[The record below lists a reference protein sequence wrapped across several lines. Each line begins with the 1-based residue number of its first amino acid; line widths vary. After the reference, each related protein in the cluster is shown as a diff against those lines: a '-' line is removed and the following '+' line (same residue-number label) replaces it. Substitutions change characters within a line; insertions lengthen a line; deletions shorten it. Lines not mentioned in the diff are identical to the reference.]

1 MCSNSTNGAGNG
13 PILAFLGPRGTY
25 SHQAAYDRFA
35 ETVHYRARDTISD
48 VFHSV
53 GPTTQLALLPQENSI
68 FGTVTETYDLLR
80 SSAVGESKWIR
91 GATLPEIQRVL
102 SHEQALGQCQ
112 KFIETHL
119 PTAQL
124 VSVASTAAA
133 AEAVSTLPD
142 AANSAAICSKICVQ
156 LFADLEI
163 LYDGIQDKH
172 ERGECNALIRLE
184 LQRPASSMAPQAS
197 AVTVTDLLAALRLPG
212 FIGQREQFDS
222 VYFVEVLDDNEHGDS
237 SQPSSR
243 PSGRDGITG
252 RSSSW
257 MDRVL
262 GAITRVAESGGRAD
276 LLGTW

>member
-1 MCSNSTNGAGNG
+1 MSAS
-13 PILAFLGPRGTY
+13 
-25 SHQAAYDRFA
+25 
-35 ETVHYRARDTISD
+35 TVHPLKN
-48 VFHSV
+48 VFFFLFPLKENFTRFYILSNH
-53 GPTTQLALLPQENSI
+53 PTSPLPNTRNE
-68 FGTVTETYDLLR
+68 
-80 SSAVGESKWIR
+80 
-91 GATLPEIQRVL
+91 
-102 SHEQALGQCQ
+102 
-112 KFIETHL
+112 
-119 PTAQL
+119 
-124 VSVASTAAA
+124 
-133 AEAVSTLPD
+133 
-142 AANSAAICSKICVQ
+142 
-156 LFADLEI
+156 
-163 LYDGIQDKH
+163 

-184 LQRPASSMAPQAS
+184 LQRPASSKAPQTS

-212 FIGQREQFDS
+212 VRLDRRPSSSSAQREQFDS